1 MKLSIA
7 CSLLLSWHGGS
18 GFQPVSL
25 RHVASSRSSNRK
37 ATTVEEEYQ
46 VIDVEFEP
54 VVTESARLTKAK
66 KLLAQFTVEREDNNN
81 GRRLLLPSSSGSNF
95 TTSAVNG
102 VAASRTPIS
111 NGDNSDVTNNN
122 VVPDQFWSNGHL
134 QGGDYVTRWARGQKI
149 AEPLVRY
156 DPVVAEKVLFKQP
169 AKWIVR
175 NAQIAFPMG
184 FWAVGVVSDY
194 LMGRDNRR
202 KRAQQLLNAITYLG
216 PAIIKGGQALS
227 SRPDLL
233 PSEYLEELQK
243 LQDDVPRF
251 SNELAFQTVEEEL
264 GVAFDDVF
272 ELVEEEPV
280 AAASIGQVYKAR
292 LLSNGDTV
300 ALKIQRPKCEEII
313 ALDLYILRWWS
324 GVYNQIFR
332 LLNRDIDL
340 QSVIDDFGTLI
351 YREID
356 YVAEAANAQRFNELY
371 AGVTDVFVPKIYSEL
386 TTSKV
391 LTMEWVDGFRLT
403 DEETLSRYGLD
414 PSKLVNTLVQC
425 SLKQVLENGY
435 FHADPHAGNLLACP
449 DGRLCYLDFGMMSFA
464 DTQQRNGFLLAVVH
478 IVNRDWGELVRLY
491 QKLGFIPEG
500 TDLKPIEVALE
511 NALPDVL
518 NADISELNFKNV
530 VNKLGDIMYTYPF
543 SLPPFYIAIIRCLG
557 VLEGL
562 AIQVDPQARIVSKAY
577 PYVAS
582 RVLTD
587 PQDDLQEAL
596 RRLALT
602 SDGKVRWNR
611 LESLL
616 QEAKETSDYDVA
628 AAVDML
634 TSFLISTEGEGV
646 VEELTKEIVEAADS
660 LGSETY
666 RYVFDAARAL
676 VINDEVAAVKAFR
689 SLQDIVQ
696 QQQTDG
702 FDGVRQ
708 RVEENLRE
716 VLPEATPSMQRFGR
730 ILALLGAQGG
740 QADPAKF
747 VPILR
752 KLGQEP
758 RIQRTLNE
766 IVAKLGE
773 RMLSRGLRAAFGLPP
788 PIFGAGTQA
797 STVTE
802 DTIK

>member
-1 MKLSIA
+1 M
-7 CSLLLSWHGGS
+7 
-18 GFQPVSL
+18 
-25 RHVASSRSSNRK
+25 
-37 ATTVEEEYQ
+37 
-46 VIDVEFEP
+46 
-54 VVTESARLTKAK
+54 
-66 KLLAQFTVEREDNNN
+66 
-81 GRRLLLPSSSGSNF
+81 
-95 TTSAVNG
+95 
-102 VAASRTPIS
+102 
-111 NGDNSDVTNNN
+111 
-122 VVPDQFWSNGHL
+122 
-134 QGGDYVTRWARGQKI
+134 
-149 AEPLVRY
+149 AEPLVKY
-156 DPVVAEKVLFKQP
+156 DPVATEKLLFRQP
-169 AKWIVR
+169 TKWLVR
-175 NAQIAFPMG
+175 NAQIAFPLG
-184 FWAVGVVSDY
+184 LWAVGVVTDY
-194 LMGRDNRR
+194 LAGRSKGNRQQ
-202 KRAQQLLNAITYLG
+202 RAKQLLNAITNLG

-227 SRPDLL
+227 SRPDIL

-251 SNELAFQTVEEEL
+251 SNEVAFRTVEEEL
-264 GVAFDDVF
+264 GAAFEDVF

-292 LLSNGDTV
+292 LISNGDTV
-300 ALKIQRPKCEEII
+300 AIKIQRPRCEEVI

-324 GVYNQIFR
+324 GVYNEIFK
-332 LLNRDIDL
+332 LLNRDINL
-340 QSVIDDFGTLI
+340 QSIIDDFGELI
-351 YREID
+351 YCEID

-403 DEETLSRYGLD
+403 DSKDLARYNLD

-449 DGRLCYLDFGMMSFA
+449 DGRLCYLDFGMMSYA
-464 DTQQRNGFLLAVVH
+464 DTMQRNGFLLAVVH
-478 IVNRDWGELVRLY
+478 IVNRDWEDLTLLY
-491 QKLGFIPEG
+491 VKLGFIPEG
-500 TDLKPIEVALE
+500 TDLKPIQEALE

-518 NADISELNFKNV
+518 NADISELNFKNI

-616 QEAKETSDYDVA
+616 QEAKGTSDYDVTA
-628 AAVDML
+628 ALDML
-634 TSFLISTEGEGV
+634 TSFIISEEGEGV
-646 VEELTKEIVEAADS
+646 VDELSKQIVEAADS
-660 LGSETY
+660 LGAETY
-666 RYVFDAARAL
+666 RYVLDASRAL
-676 VINDEVAAVKAFR
+676 AINDEVAAVRAFR
-689 SLQDIVQ
+689 ALQDILQ
-696 QQQTDG
+696 QQDVGLDG
-702 FDGVRQ
+702 ARQ
-708 RVEENLRE
+708 KVEDNLRG
-716 VLPEATPSMQRFGR
+716 VLPELSPSMQRFMN
-730 ILALLGAQGG
+730 IISLLGTNGG

-747 VPILR
+747 VPVIR
-752 KLGQEP
+752 KLSQEP
-758 RIQRTLNE
+758 RIQRILSE

-788 PIFGAGTQA
+788 PVFGSGSMTAT

-802 DTIK
+802 DTLR